1 MSDLQF
7 SVLIATYEG
16 DDPDDLARAIQ
27 SVIDQT
33 VRPDEV
39 VIVEDGPLTPKLE
52 AALDELVAEYPNL
65 LRRTSL
71 SRNQGLGAA
80 LNHGVEACSHE
91 WIARMDSDDVAV
103 TDRFERQLE
112 YINEHPETDIVGGYI
127 GEFAEKP
134 DNVDRVREVPL
145 THEEIEKK
153 GRFRCP
159 LNHPSVMFRRQ
170 AVIDA
175 GNYREYRSMQDYEL
189 WMRMISQG
197 YTLGNVPEVLVKCHA
212 GEALYTRRGGVEY
225 ARIEF
230 VIQRE
235 LFRHGA
241 LPLPVFIFNLGTR
254 LPIRVLP
261 SRVRGFIYKT
271 VLRD

>member
-1 MSDLQF
+1 MSDPQF
-7 SVLIATYEG
+7 SVLIATYEK
-16 DDPDDLARAIQ
+16 DDPDDLERAIR

-33 VRPDEV
+33 VKPDEV
-39 VIVEDGPLTPKLE
+39 VIVADGPLTSDLE
-52 AALDELVAEYPNL
+52 ATLGGLATEYPDL

-71 SRNQGLGAA
+71 SPNQGLGAA
-80 LNHGVEACSHE
+80 LNHGVKTCSHE
-91 WIARMDSDDVAV
+91 WVARLDSDDVAV
-103 TDRFERQLE
+103 EDRFEQQLE
-112 YINEHPETDIVGGYI
+112 YLQNHPETDVISGYI
-127 GEFAEKP
+127 GEFAEGP
-134 DNVDRVREVPL
+134 DKVDRVRKVPL
-145 THEEIEKK
+145 THEKIVKK

-159 LNHPSVMFRRQ
+159 VNHPSVMFRRQ

-197 YTLGNVPEVLVKCHA
+197 YTLGNVPEILVKCHA
-212 GEALYTRRGGVEY
+212 GEDLYTRRGGVEY

-230 VIQRE
+230 AIQRE
-235 LFRHGA
+235 LLRHGA
-241 LPLPVFIFNLGTR
+241 LSLPVFIFNLGTR

-261 SRVRGFIYKT
+261 SRVRGFIYKM

>member
-1 MSDLQF
+1 MSDPKF

-16 DDPDDLARAIQ
+16 DDPDDLERAIR

-39 VIVEDGPLTPKLE
+39 VVVEDGPVTPE
-52 AALDELVAEYPNL
+52 LDEILDALTAECPDL

-71 SRNQGLGAA
+71 SHNRGLGAA

-91 WIARMDSDDVAV
+91 WVARMDSDDVAV

-112 YINEHPETDIVGGYI
+112 YISEYPETDVVGGYI
-127 GEFAEKP
+127 GEFTEGP
-134 DNVDRVREVPL
+134 DKVDRVREVPL

-197 YTLGNVPEVLVKCHA
+197 YTLGNVPEVLVRCHA
-212 GEALYTRRGGVEY
+212 GENLYTRRGGVEY
-225 ARIEF
+225 VRTEF
-230 VIQRE
+230 TIQRE

-241 LPLPVFIFNLGTR
+241 LSLPVFIFNLGTR